1 MPARSPVECRH
12 PAAARVFAARNRRAT
27 LGRVLSRCVLAAAVV
42 TPLGGCQIVIG
53 VLMLLRGNP
62 MIDADFKQQ
71 TGLEMTEKGKKVV
84 VLCTSPDKA
93 KSNHSS
99 LDVDLITEVSRRL
112 KQEKIKIVDE
122 HKVATWLDDRGGV
135 VDDEA
140 IGELA
145 RKFKADYVI
154 LLEIDEFSI
163 REENSTDLYRGR
175 TRGTASVFSRRKG
188 AKGTE
193 LSSMKRIYNK
203 EIASVYP
210 VHHPVQSDAVSEVS
224 FKKQYL
230 DRVSDDIGRMF
241 HDHRPGEEF

>member
-1 MPARSPVECRH
+1 MPARSSVGYRP
-12 PAAARVFAARNRRAT
+12 PAPTRGVSWRS
-27 LGRVLSRCVLAAAVV
+27 LLSRCVLAGMLLA
-42 TPLGGCQIVIG
+42 PLSGCQIVIG

-62 MIDADFKQQ
+62 TIDADFKQQ

-112 KQEKIKIVDE
+112 KQEKIQIVDE

-135 VDDEA
+135 VDDDA

-145 RKFKADYVI
+145 RKFKVDYVI

-163 REENSTDLYRGR
+163 REENSPDLYRGR
-175 TRGTASVFSRRKG
+175 TRGTASVFTRRKG
-188 AKGTE
+188 AKASDP
-193 LSSMKRIYNK
+193 LAMKRIYNK
-203 EIASVYP
+203 EISSVYP
-210 VHHPVQSDAVSEVS
+210 VHHPVQSDAVTEIS

-230 DRVSDDIGRMF
+230 DRVSDEIGRMF